1 MCPFY
6 IFVFPKKVEYAILKS
21 ESLHRD
27 WVKQIMSGESIGADA
42 RRRKRVQWIKRC
54 IIFTILLLILLPT
67 VLCIN
72 LYMRMR
78 RLDSG
83 LKELTDQ
90 LEMLAAET
98 AAQQDTLQELLESMR
113 TTGQGNQAENDASLK
128 YTGYELTNPNK
139 SEESDTVET
148 VSDGSEEPDM
158 METFE
163 SSEPVSMAAH
173 KVYLTFDDGPSANTE
188 KILDILD
195 EYDVKATFFVVG
207 KESKTAKEA
216 LKQIVERGHTLGM
229 HSYSHQYSDIYS
241 SEESFAADFEK
252 IRTYLE
258 EVTGV
263 TSNVYRFPGGSSN
276 KLSKL
281 DMHVFIDYLDNEGVR
296 FFDWNISSG
305 DASKTQL
312 TVDQIVENATKGIEK
327 KGTSV
332 ILMHDAVSKAATLEA
347 LPLIIEKILEMEDTA
362 ILPITE
368 DTVLIQHL
376 KKEDNNN

>member
-1 MCPFY
+1 M
-6 IFVFPKKVEYAILKS
+6 
-21 ESLHRD
+21 
-27 WVKQIMSGESIGADA
+27 
-42 RRRKRVQWIKRC
+42 
-54 IIFTILLLILLPT
+54 
-67 VLCIN
+67 
-72 LYMRMR
+72 
-78 RLDSG
+78 DSG

-98 AAQQDTLQELLESMR
+98 AAQQDTLQELLESMHA
-113 TTGQGNQAENDASLK
+113 TGQGSQAENDAPLE

-139 SEESDTVET
+139 SKEPDTAKTVSKEAEEYDTVETVSDETEESDTVET
-148 VSDGSEEPDM
+148 I
-158 METFE
+158 E
-163 SSEPVSMAAH
+163 SPEPVSMAAH

-216 LKQIVERGHTLGM
+216 LRQIVERGHTLGM
-229 HSYSHQYSDIYS
+229 HSYSHKYSDIYS
-241 SEESFAADFEK
+241 SEENFAADFEK

-276 KLSKL
+276 KLSEL

-332 ILMHDAVSKAATLEA
+332 ILMHDAVSKSTTLEA

-368 DTVLIQHL
+368 DTVQIQHL
-376 KKEDNNN
+376 KKKENNN